1 MNFKI
6 TELRADF
13 AVEVTGLDLSQRL
26 SAEDFCAIREA
37 WFKAG
42 VMVIRD
48 QHITPAEQV
57 AFSRQFGSL
66 GIHVFD
72 QFQHPDQKE
81 ILVLSNKKNQ
91 DGSPVGFEDAGRY
104 WHSDLS
110 YAQLPML
117 GSMLYALEIPPQGGE
132 TLFADMRKALETLPQ
147 TMRGRLEGLK
157 AYHSYTR
164 DDKAKESVEGLRPVL
179 NIDQLSKLSDVVHP
193 VVRTHEDTGARSLFV
208 NPGFTFAIKD
218 MEPDDGA
225 NLLKELFEHST
236 KPELIYTHEWQPH
249 DLLCWDNRSV
259 MHQATSYDTNYVRHM
274 HRTTIEGGKP
284 F

>member
-48 QHITPAEQV
+48 QYITPAEQV

-66 GIHVFD
+66 GIHVLD
-72 QFQHPDQKE
+72 QFRHPDQKE

-117 GSMLYALEIPPQGGE
+117 GSILYALEIPPQGGE
-132 TLFADMRKALETLPQ
+132 TLFADMRKSLETLPE

-157 AYHSYTR
+157 AYHSYTCLLYTSPSPR
-164 DDKAKESVEGLRPVL
+164 D
-179 NIDQLSKLSDVVHP
+179 
-193 VVRTHEDTGARSLFV
+193 
-208 NPGFTFAIKD
+208 
-218 MEPDDGA
+218 
-225 NLLKELFEHST
+225 
-236 KPELIYTHEWQPH
+236 
-249 DLLCWDNRSV
+249 
-259 MHQATSYDTNYVRHM
+259 
-274 HRTTIEGGKP
+274 
-284 F
+284 

>member
-6 TELRADF
+6 LELKADF
-13 AVEVTGLDLSQRL
+13 AVEVTGLDLSQQL
-26 SAEDFCAIREA
+26 SDDDLCAIRET

-48 QHITPAEQV
+48 QYITPAEQV

-66 GIHVFD
+66 GIHVLE

-81 ILVLSNKKNQ
+81 VLVLSNKKNQ

-132 TLFADMRKALETLPQ
+132 TLFADMRKALETLPH
-147 TMRGRLEGLK
+147 TIRERLEGLQ

-164 DDKAKESVEGLRPVL
+164 DDKAKESLEGLRPVL
-179 NIDQLSKLSDVVHP
+179 NVDQLSKLSDVVHP
-193 VVRTHEDTGARSLFV
+193 VVRTHEDTGAQSLYV

-218 MEPDDGA
+218 MDPDDSA
-225 NLLKELFEHST
+225 SLLEDLFEHST
-236 KPELIYTHEWQPH
+236 KPGLIYTHEWQPH

-259 MHQATSYDTNYVRHM
+259 MHQATQYDPAYGRHM
-274 HRTTIEGGKP
+274 HRTTIEGGEP

>member
-1 MNFKI
+1 MSFDI
-6 TELRADF
+6 TKLDGDF
-13 AVEVTGLDLSQRL
+13 AVEVTGLDLSQPL
-26 SAEDFCAIREA
+26 SADDLCAIRAA

-48 QHITPAEQV
+48 QYITPAEQV
-57 AFSRQFGSL
+57 AFSRHFGSL
-66 GIHVFD
+66 GIHVLD

-81 ILVLSNKKNQ
+81 VLVLSNKKNR

-117 GSMLYALEIPPQGGE
+117 GSMLYAIEIPPQGGA

-147 TMRGRLEGLK
+147 KTRERLNGLK

-164 DDKAKESVEGLRPVL
+164 DDKAKESAEGLRPVL
-179 NIDQLSKLSDVVHP
+179 NTDQLSKLSDVVHP
-193 VVRTHEDTGARSLFV
+193 VVRTHEDTGVQSLFV

-218 MEPDDGA
+218 MDPDEST
-225 NLLKELFEHST
+225 NLLKGLFEHST
-236 KPELIYTHEWQPH
+236 KSELIYTHEWQQH

-259 MHQATSYDTNYVRHM
+259 MHQATHYDTTYVRHM